1 MVRFCQTIGRGE
13 AGGAGG
19 KWASRQPPGVGEQGC
34 RGKSSQQAPPSSV
47 TLHLSLLNI
56 FPLESP
62 VGLYSGQWN
71 SSAFSTE
78 YHKRE
83 RSLWFIWKKSSRR
96 TPLQAGEKKPH
107 LGPGRLLRNCR
118 SPRVPKFPRW
128 RSLLARAAREARNSS
143 AKPRFLRHV
152 REGQACTFRG
162 RQVHR
167 GPQGWGWEVAGAR
180 VPERSRACA
189 PTAARAPPRT
199 VPFLKAAV
207 TFVPSRALPLQP
219 Q

>member
-19 KWASRQPPGVGEQGC
+19 KWASRQAPGVGEPGC

-107 LGPGRLLRNCR
+107 LGPGWPLTAR
-118 SPRVPKFPRW
+118 S
-128 RSLLARAAREARNSS
+128 
-143 AKPRFLRHV
+143 
-152 REGQACTFRG
+152 
-162 RQVHR
+162 
-167 GPQGWGWEVAGAR
+167 GPGDIDA
-180 VPERSRACA
+180 SR
-189 PTAARAPPRT
+189 
-199 VPFLKAAV
+199 
-207 TFVPSRALPLQP
+207 PSRASPRKRATGDQCRGLCAPEFGG
-219 Q
+219 